1 MESTNNSLNVIYLC
15 TAEKGPSGGAKTI
28 YNHSNLINKL
38 NISNIT
44 SEVLHIKKR
53 KISKWNT
60 SVKKIFKINPSDYF
74 GWNIKDITVNKNFKS
89 NWFKN
94 GIKLKNNFLGEF

>member
-38 NISNIT
+38 NITNVT
-44 SEVLHIKKR
+44 SEILHVKKR
-53 KISKWNT
+53 KISKWN
-60 SVKKIFKINPSDYF
+60 SSIKKIFKIRTSNILNNLTIIIDYPF
-74 GWNIKDITVNKNFKS
+74 ITYIFIIKWWK
-89 NWFKN
+89 
-94 GIKLKNNFLGEF
+94 

>member
-38 NISNIT
+38 NITNVT
-44 SEVLHIKKR
+44 SEILHVKKR
-53 KISKWNT
+53 KIT
-60 SVKKIFKINPSDYF
+60 ILIMVKLTQESDMEEQ
-74 GWNIKDITVNKNFKS
+74 NK
-89 NWFKN
+89 
-94 GIKLKNNFLGEF
+94 KL